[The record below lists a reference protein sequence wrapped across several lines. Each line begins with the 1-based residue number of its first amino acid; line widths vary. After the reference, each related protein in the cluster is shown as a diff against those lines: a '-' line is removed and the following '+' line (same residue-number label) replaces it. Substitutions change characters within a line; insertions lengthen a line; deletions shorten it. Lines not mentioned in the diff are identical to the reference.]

1 MTLSCTFGVR
11 LVGWMK
17 RDEEGWDRVIPFFVV
32 FASVSKERDK
42 EYSTQM
48 LDKLIPENL
57 VDEFILLR

>member
-1 MTLSCTFGVR
+1 MR
-11 LVGWMK
+11 
-17 RDEEGWDRVIPFFVV
+17 RDGTRSSHFFVM
-32 FASVSKERDK
+32 FASVLKEWDK